1 MCIIGVNVEVKGGS
15 LERSGGFGELFVCFN
30 VNGGKNQRII
40 KIVITNA
47 MRRRRM

>member
-1 MCIIGVNVEVKGGS
+1 MLRLKGEVWSEVEDLGNFLS
-15 LERSGGFGELFVCFN
+15 FVCFN
-30 VNGGKNQRII
+30 VNGGKNRRII